1 MVSCNGTLFA
11 VLRQDLP
18 TPKWQDIS
26 TEKND
31 HLYPNVGGF
40 PMFSPH
46 LQTETHLKYPKM
58 PFVAGL
64 PQQGGSWHHGSSM

>member
-1 MVSCNGTLFA
+1 MNA
-11 VLRQDLP
+11 
-18 TPKWQDIS
+18 
-26 TEKND
+26 

-40 PMFSPH
+40 PLFSPH
-46 LQTETHLKYPKM
+46 LQIETHLKYLKM